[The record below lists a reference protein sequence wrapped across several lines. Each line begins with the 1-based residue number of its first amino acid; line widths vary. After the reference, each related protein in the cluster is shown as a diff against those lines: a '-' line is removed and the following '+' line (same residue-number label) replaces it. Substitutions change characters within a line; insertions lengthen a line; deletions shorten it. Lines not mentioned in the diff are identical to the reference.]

1 MFLQLDCD
9 ILGCQ
14 GLFFLPDQGNTPSWY
29 QLSITDDYLT
39 WSFFIL
45 ESCAPIDTLSY
56 QMKLKV
62 LFLFFFFF
70 FGLLFCNEE

>member
-45 ESCAPIDTLSY
+45 ESCAPIHIELSDEI
-56 QMKLKV
+56 KGFV
-62 LFLFFFFF
+62 PLFFFC
-70 FGLLFCNEE
+70 LLFCNEE